1 MLFLFVRP
9 FYLYPHSHIPCIMH
23 ILSVICCICA
33 HWFVKCFGV
42 VAPISCAGLLVH
54 CFSLFFLLCP
64 EFLWSDYAYCCS
76 CFDLLTFVHS
86 TGCLWQFLCYNLR
99 WNAACLL
106 HYLLANIPVTFLP
119 WNFLFVAWLFFH
131 CFLMPFPSSI
141 QKKKMLCALFPIRE
155 HVRCRYFHLLCIVLL
170 IIFFYIV

>member
-64 EFLWSDYAYCCS
+64 EFLWSDFAYCCS

-106 HYLLANIPVTFLP
+106 HYLLANILVTFFCHGTSCLLHDSSFIVF
-119 WNFLFVAWLFFH
+119 WCLSLLLYKKRKCYVLFSRLESTYVVAA
-131 CFLMPFPSSI
+131 SI
-141 QKKKMLCALFPIRE
+141 CCALF
-155 HVRCRYFHLLCIVLL
+155 F
-170 IIFFYIV
+170 

>member
-33 HWFVKCFGV
+33 HWFVKCCGV

-54 CFSLFFLLCP
+54 CFSLFFLLSP
-64 EFLWSDYAYCCS
+64 KFLWSDFAYCCS

-106 HYLLANIPVTFLP
+106 HYLLANIPITF
-119 WNFLFVAWLFFH
+119 FFCH
-131 CFLMPFPSSI
+131 GTSCLLHDSSFI
-141 QKKKMLCALFPIRE
+141 VFWCLSLLLYKKKRKCYVLFSRLESTYVVAASIYCALF
-155 HVRCRYFHLLCIVLL
+155 F
-170 IIFFYIV
+170 

>member
-23 ILSVICCICA
+23 ILFVICCICA

-106 HYLLANIPVTFLP
+106 HYLLANIPVTFFCHGTSCL
-119 WNFLFVAWLFFH
+119 LH
-131 CFLMPFPSSI
+131 DSSSI
-141 QKKKMLCALFPIRE
+141 VFWCLSLLLYKKRKCYVLFSRLESTYVVAAFICCALF
-155 HVRCRYFHLLCIVLL
+155 F
-170 IIFFYIV
+170 

>member
-33 HWFVKCFGV
+33 HWSVKCCGV
-42 VAPISCAGLLVH
+42 AAPISCAGLLVH

-64 EFLWSDYAYCCS
+64 EFLWSDFAYCCS

-106 HYLLANIPVTFLP
+106 HYLLANIPVTFFCHGTSCL
-119 WNFLFVAWLFFH
+119 LH
-131 CFLMPFPSSI
+131 DSSSI
-141 QKKKMLCALFPIRE
+141 VFWCLSLLLYKKRKCYVLFSQLESTYVVAAFICCALF
-155 HVRCRYFHLLCIVLL
+155 F
-170 IIFFYIV
+170 